1 MAPAATLKLLH
12 IDLEVLTTQ
21 IANEREALSPKKVLH
36 RIARSSASSSTKY
49 GLTHFEDLVYEDL
62 CLVRTSVFVRTSLPP
77 TPHGV
82 AAQPSCSIRCAFALR
97 PSGGTNRETPSLPL
111 PLLLLQTVHPG
122 HWSRVS
128 CIAPL

>member
-62 CLVRTSVFVRTSLPP
+62 CLVRTSREDLFSSLGITRSRLDRRVP
-77 TPHGV
+77 
-82 AAQPSCSIRCAFALR
+82 AASAHAELD
-97 PSGGTNRETPSLPL
+97 
-111 PLLLLQTVHPG
+111 
-122 HWSRVS
+122 
-128 CIAPL
+128 